1 MLIKPQVC
9 WFLGVFFPLYLD
21 LFTVRSVYFSCSDS
35 VLSSGFLHSGLA
47 VHGGSLRRKRG
58 VPAAVGWWAAS
69 VVATVTGDHARR
81 SQGSQQT
88 AAKSLCSAV
97 PADSG
102 WRKPRQ
108 WYRPQK
114 QVRTLVWSF

>member
-1 MLIKPQVC
+1 M
-9 WFLGVFFPLYLD
+9 
-21 LFTVRSVYFSCSDS
+21 
-35 VLSSGFLHSGLA
+35 
-47 VHGGSLRRKRG
+47 
-58 VPAAVGWWAAS
+58 AVGWWAAS

-102 WRKPRQ
+102 WKQPRQ
-108 WYRPQK
+108 WHRPQE
-114 QVRTLVWSF
+114 QVSTHDMFITRYNELKCFYLTTRKSSDQSVDQPCFYVVGISVK